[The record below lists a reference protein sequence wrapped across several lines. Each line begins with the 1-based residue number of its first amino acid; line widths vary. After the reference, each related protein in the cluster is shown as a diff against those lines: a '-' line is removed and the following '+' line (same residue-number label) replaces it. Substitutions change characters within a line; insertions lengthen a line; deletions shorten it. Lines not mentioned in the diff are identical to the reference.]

1 MVEKLKQLGKG
12 LKHMVDERI
21 EAVRI
26 YMSYRGN
33 RIVLGL
39 ILLGLGTGLVLSGYI
54 PMPEY

>member
-1 MVEKLKQLGKG
+1 MVEKLKKIGKG

-21 EAVRI
+21 EAARI

>member
-1 MVEKLKQLGKG
+1 MVEKLKKIGKG

>member
-1 MVEKLKQLGKG
+1 MVEKLKQIGKG

>member
-1 MVEKLKQLGKG
+1 MVEKLKKIGKG

-21 EAVRI
+21 EAVKI